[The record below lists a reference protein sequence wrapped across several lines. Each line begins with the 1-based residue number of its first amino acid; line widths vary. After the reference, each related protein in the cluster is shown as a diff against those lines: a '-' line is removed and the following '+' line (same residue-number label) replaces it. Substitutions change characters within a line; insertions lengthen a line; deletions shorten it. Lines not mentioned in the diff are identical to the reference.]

1 MRACVRACARAL
13 ECVWVG
19 MFECMC
25 LRFVVVVGTRIG
37 SGMHSCKCR
46 RTQQRERGKDSRRVE
61 GVAGHEESPHVIAL
75 HSMMR
80 LQVIPCIRE
89 KTSVRIHVLMC
100 VCVCVCVRRA
110 RVCAR
115 ACISTPLYFCIYLHV
130 HSAYTGLTCIDQLSE
145 LLMPLDITTA
155 NANRRFPKARATET
169 ALSGRKDA
177 RDV

>member
-1 MRACVRACARAL
+1 MRACVRACVRAL

-100 VCVCVCVRRA
+100 VCVCVCVCGA
-110 RVCAR
+110 RVCVR
-115 ACISTPLYFCIYLHV
+115 V
-130 HSAYTGLTCIDQLSE
+130 HA
-145 LLMPLDITTA
+145 
-155 NANRRFPKARATET
+155 
-169 ALSGRKDA
+169 
-177 RDV
+177 